1 MEKKMKVRKEL
12 VVISLVL
19 LLSVAIIF
27 NLIGFDFHPN
37 TLGDF
42 NFIDSMDDFTGFALI
57 VNFIYG
63 IIPNTLQLLSISGI
77 TVRLLQTGFSPF
89 VLGFIIAVGSLIGQL
104 LLYGVGLF
112 FYKYVRK
119 KKKGN
124 ADATHFLHK
133 YHYLVF
139 LIPSWTGSLGDLI
152 MLIAG
157 HERVN
162 LLKSLPFLFASN
174 LAFAYVNVFWINA
187 QLQ

>member
-1 MEKKMKVRKEL
+1 MKLRKEI
-12 VVISLVL
+12 VIVSLVL
-19 LLSVAIIF
+19 LLSVAIVF

-37 TLGDF
+37 PLGDF
-42 NFIDSMDDFTGFALI
+42 NFIEMDGFIGFALF

-63 IIPNTLQLLSISGI
+63 IIPNTFQLLSISGI
-77 TVRLLQTGFSPF
+77 TVRLLQTGFSP
-89 VLGFIIAVGSLIGQL
+89 VILGFVIAVGSLLGQL
-104 LLYGVGLF
+104 LLYGIGLF

-119 KKKGN
+119 KNKS
-124 ADATHFLHK
+124 ADANHFLHK

-157 HERVN
+157 HERIN